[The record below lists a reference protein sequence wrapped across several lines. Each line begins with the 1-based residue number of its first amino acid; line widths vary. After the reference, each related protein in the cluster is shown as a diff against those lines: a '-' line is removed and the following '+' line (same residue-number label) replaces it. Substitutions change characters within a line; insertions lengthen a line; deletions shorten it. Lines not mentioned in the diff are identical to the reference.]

1 MPFEPVRHLVSIG
14 IGCAHFNAGRYE
26 RAIKWI
32 RDGTAAG
39 PESFWAERVLVA
51 AAVHAGAK
59 DEARRCAVKLLRK
72 DKDLTVSTARDAW
85 PFTSAFMERLGEG
98 LITAGVPRA

>member
-1 MPFEPVRHLVSIG
+1 
-14 IGCAHFNAGRYE
+14 
-26 RAIKWI
+26 
-32 RDGTAAG
+32 
-39 PESFWAERVLVA
+39 
-51 AAVHAGAK
+51 VHAGAK

>member
-1 MPFEPVRHLVSIG
+1 
-14 IGCAHFNAGRYE
+14 
-26 RAIKWI
+26 
-32 RDGTAAG
+32 
-39 PESFWAERVLVA
+39 VLVA